1 MKWKLS
7 DKLMFPE
14 FFPPTFTALPRRSND
29 SKNKHRTKQKGSF
42 SGKNVQ
48 EAPGASDASLT

>member
-14 FFPPTFTALPRRSND
+14 FFPPKFTALPPRSND
-29 SKNKHRTKQKGSF
+29 SKNKNRTKQKSSF

-48 EAPGASDASLT
+48 EAPGGSWPRL